1 MFNLAE
7 VLTLI
12 IGSLLALVF
21 IDGVRR
27 SLRSRASSLKV
38 DLIDPVESEKTDFE
52 KEWLDGYD
60 EGSNS
65 EISEEQITNE
75 ITEKIFSPDI
85 DQNFDALHQLLIINL
100 SSHRESVFT
109 YDSISS
115 ILNNY
120 SFLFNDR
127 GYFVVTD
134 EEGSLLFNILNGRN
148 PGTFLEG
155 VATSDIAFVF
165 DPLSVINPVEVFDL
179 MCEISQIVSEA
190 CDSNLLDENRN
201 MLTKQMLL
209 HMRQEAQEFQRQK
222 LAVVS

>member
-100 SSHRESVFT
+100 SSRRESVFT

-134 EEGSLLFNILNGRN
+134 EDRSLLFTILNGRN

-155 VATSDIAFVF
+155 VSTSDIAFVF
-165 DPLSVINPVEVFDL
+165 DPLPVINPVEVFDL
-179 MCEISQIVSEA
+179 MCELSHTVS
-190 CDSNLLDENRN
+190 
-201 MLTKQMLL
+201 
-209 HMRQEAQEFQRQK
+209 
-222 LAVVS
+222 

>member
-7 VLTLI
+7 ILTLI
-12 IGSLLALVF
+12 IGLLLALIL
-21 IDGVRR
+21 IDGLRR

-38 DLIDPVESEKTDFE
+38 DLIDSSEIERSDFE
-52 KEWLDGYD
+52 QEWLEGYD

-65 EISEEQITNE
+65 EIPEEQITNE
-75 ITEKIFSPDI
+75 IIDEIEKPDI

-100 SSHRESVFT
+100 SSHQESVFT

-115 ILNNY
+115 LLSNY
-120 SFLFNDR
+120 PFLFDER
-127 GYFVVTD
+127 GYFGVTD
-134 EEGSLLFNILNGRN
+134 EDGSLLFNILNGRN

-155 VATSDIAFVF
+155 VSTSDIAFVF

-179 MCEISQIVSEA
+179 MCEVFQTVSES

-201 MLTKQMLL
+201 VLTKQMLV

>member
-38 DLIDPVESEKTDFE
+38 DLIDPAESEKSDFE
-52 KEWLDGYD
+52 QEWLDGYD
-60 EGSNS
+60 EGENS
-65 EISEEQITNE
+65 EIPEEQITNE
-75 ITEKIFSPDI
+75 IIEEIEKPDI
-85 DQNFDALHQLLIINL
+85 DKNFDALHQLLIINL
-100 SSHRESVFT
+100 SSHKDGLFT
-109 YDSISS
+109 YDLISS
-115 ILNNY
+115 LLSNY
-120 SFLFNDR
+120 SFLFDDR
-127 GYFVVTD
+127 GYFGVTD
-134 EEGSLLFNILNGRN
+134 EDGSLLFNILNGRN

-155 VATSDIAFVF
+155 VSTSDIAFVF

-179 MCEISQIVSEA
+179 MCEVSQTVSQS

-201 MLTKQMLL
+201 MLTKQMLV